1 MDVSTSSKSDSTGG
15 EREGRGVEVEGWRD
29 GGMEGWRDGGVE
41 WWRDGMV
48 EGWRD
53 GVNVAYHLG
62 LLPVTLSAVLL
73 SLKLPRSWRLFQ
85 TGREGGEKERKGGK
99 REGVEKGEGGRE
111 EGRKEKELEEL
122 LCGAQSYRHE
132 MQLNSLPQGEW
143 SGGGAQRH

>member
-1 MDVSTSSKSDSTGG
+1 M
-15 EREGRGVEVEGWRD
+15 VEGWNG
-29 GGMEGWRDGGVE
+29 GGM
-41 WWRDGMV
+41 

-99 REGVEKGEGGRE
+99 REGVEKGEGGRK
-111 EGRKEKELEEL
+111 EGKKKSWRSCCVAHKATDMR
-122 LCGAQSYRHE
+122 CS
-132 MQLNSLPQGEW
+132 
-143 SGGGAQRH
+143 

>member
-29 GGMEGWRDGGVE
+29 GGMEGWRDRGVE

-73 SLKLPRSWRLFQ
+73 SLKLPRSWRWFQ

-99 REGVEKGEGGRE
+99 REGVEKGEGGRK
-111 EGRKEKELEEL
+111 EGKKKSWRSCCVAHKATDMR
-122 LCGAQSYRHE
+122 CS
-132 MQLNSLPQGEW
+132 
-143 SGGGAQRH
+143 